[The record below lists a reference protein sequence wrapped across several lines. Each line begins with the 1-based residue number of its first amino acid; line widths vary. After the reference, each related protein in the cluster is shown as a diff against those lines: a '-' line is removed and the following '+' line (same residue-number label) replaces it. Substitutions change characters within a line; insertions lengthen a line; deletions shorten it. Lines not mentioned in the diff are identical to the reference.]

1 MEHLKERTR
10 RLSQAALSIQTGSHL
25 ILGLG
30 TVWAAWQGATG
41 YLSTY
46 LEGGTL
52 HFTCALVSILAY
64 KILDGGMKT
73 TVPFV
78 FAYLVGN
85 EKKDINL
92 PAYLIWSAVVLAF
105 FQLGLSVWGNLI
117 IAPDIAATVVQPAQI
132 AAPEVDNATA
142 QYETDRAA
150 MVDVVAQKKRAVAE
164 LIAQRN
170 AEKISAIPAP
180 IMAGAQSGNNW
191 AIGEKKKYEATIER
205 RYRRT
210 INNAREDL
218 KEAENRLQAFIAQRG
233 GQVENARARVI
244 ESEIEQSA
252 RADAKV
258 VAWADF
264 FRALMIVSLVLFLAS
279 TLLVCAYED
288 TIGEKVFPE
297 LTVGYV
303 ATKAWNSVH
312 SLALKRAEKTIDSRL
327 TEPEPLPAP
336 VLPEKRF
343 VAPPAPLSLGVA
355 INTPVLRTKAPEAPV
370 KRLTDDE
377 CKELIKRARARAR
390 YHSGEDEGV
399 KVMLQ
404 VLRDNGFT
412 AQVDETDSKRL
423 KISKP

>member
-52 HFTCALVSILAY
+52 YFTCALVALLAY

-92 PAYLIWSAVVLAF
+92 PGYLIWSAVILAF

-132 AAPEVDNATA
+132 NAPGVDGATA

-150 MVDVVAQKKRAVAE
+150 MVEVVAQKKRAVAE

-180 IMAGAQSGNNW
+180 VMAGAQSGNGW
-191 AIGEKKKYEATIER
+191 AQNKKREIEKAVER
-205 RYRRT
+205 RYRTT
-210 INNAREDL
+210 ITAAREDL

-303 ATKAWNSVH
+303 AAKAWTSVH
-312 SLALKRAEKTIDSRL
+312 SLALKRAEKTIDNRL
-327 TEPEPLPAP
+327 TEPEPLPEP
-336 VLPEKRF
+336 VNPMRMF
-343 VAPPAPLSLGVA
+343 VAPPAPISLGIA
-355 INTPVLRTKAPEAPV
+355 ISTPPLRTKAPEAPV

-377 CKELIKRARARAR
+377 AKELIKRARARAR
-390 YHSGEDEGV
+390 YHGGEDAGV
-399 KVMLQ
+399 AAMLAT
-404 VLRDNGFT
+404 LRENGFT
-412 AQVDETDSKRL
+412 AVVDETDNKRL